1 MLGDEIPKQY
11 EPHEVEK
18 HWYKFWEE
26 NNLFR
31 ADVDQVKKTFSI
43 VIPPPNV
50 TGELH
55 MGHALNSILQDSLC
69 RFKKMNGYSVLWL
82 PGTDHA
88 GIATQNVVE
97 RQLVSEGTSRHE
109 LGREKFVERVW
120 DWRSK
125 YGDRIINQ
133 LKRLGASCD
142 WSRERFT
149 MDEGLS
155 LAVKQVFV
163 RLYKEG
169 FIYRGDY
176 IVNWC
181 PRCHTAI
188 SDLEVEHNEENGSL
202 YHINYPFLNG
212 AGHITV
218 ATTRPETMLGD
229 TAVAVHPKD
238 QRYKGKIGKML
249 MLPLVNREIPVIAD
263 SYVDRSFGTG
273 ALKVTPAHDLNDFE
287 LGRRHNLENIIIM
300 DSNAC
305 MTDEAGQYTGLD
317 RFECRKKVVADLKK
331 QGFLKKISEL
341 NHGVG
346 YCYRCQTVVEPMLS
360 KQWFVAVSLL
370 ADEAVNAVKGGK
382 TRIIPKMWE
391 KTYFEWMG
399 NIRDWCISRQIW
411 WGHRIPAWYCSSC
424 TNIIV
429 ETEAPSSCNQ
439 CGGVSFVQETDVLD
453 TWFSSSLWPFS
464 TMGWPEE
471 TPELKLYYPTSVLIT
486 GFDILFFWVSRML
499 MMGVH
504 FMDEVPFKDVYI
516 HALVRDS
523 EGQKMSKSKGNVID
537 PLSIIDKF
545 GTDAFRFTLMAF
557 AAQGRDI
564 RFSEERIAGYRNF
577 VNKLWNAARFTIMN
591 MDKNICGDIKGIDKS
606 ELEHRFILTR
616 LQQVNQEVIDAIES
630 YRFNDVAQALYQF
643 TWHEFCDWYLEMIK
657 PFLYG
662 NDERVKNR
670 ALNVLHFILESLVKM
685 LHPVMPFITEEIY
698 HLLPGTSGSIM
709 KSVWPVFNEKLIFPD
724 ALSEMGV
731 VMNIITAIRN
741 IRGEMN
747 VLPAVKISV
756 ICRCADESFAGI
768 VNRNENI
775 LKSLARLSS
784 LEWGVEM
791 KKPQQCAAGVIDGME
806 IFIPLSGVIDVKT
819 ETKRLTKEL
828 IKLAKEISITKTK
841 LENEDFIEKA
851 PARVV
856 ENERNKLIAFT
867 DKMQK
872 FDKNLKQLRE
882 M

>member
-1 MLGDEIPKQY
+1 MLGVEIPKQY

-18 HWYKFWEE
+18 HWYRFWEE

-55 MGHALNSILQDSLC
+55 MGHALNNILQDSLC

-97 RQLVSEGTSRHE
+97 RQLVSEGTSRHK

-125 YGDRIINQ
+125 YGNRIINQ

-202 YHINYPFLNG
+202 YHINYPFVNG
-212 AGHITV
+212 GGHITV

-238 QRYKGKIGKML
+238 QRYKGRIGKKL
-249 MLPLVNREIPVIAD
+249 LLPLVDREIPVIAD

-305 MTDEAGQYTGLD
+305 MTDEAGRYAGLD
-317 RFECRKKVVADLKK
+317 RFECRKKVVEDLKK

-341 NHGVG
+341 SHGVG

-370 ADEAVNAVKGGK
+370 ADEAVKAVKGGK
-382 TRIIPKMWE
+382 TQIIPKVWE
-391 KTYFEWMG
+391 KTYFEWMD

-411 WGHRIPAWYCSSC
+411 WGHRIPAWYCSGC
-424 TNIIV
+424 TNIMV
-429 ETEAPSSCNQ
+429 ETEAPSSCSQ
-439 CGGVSFVQETDVLD
+439 CGGVSLIQETDVLD

-537 PLSIIDKF
+537 PLSVIDNF

-564 RFSEERIAGYRNF
+564 RLSEERIAGYRNF
-577 VNKLWNAARFTIMN
+577 VNKLWNAARLTIMN
-591 MDKNICGDIKGIDKS
+591 MDENICGDIKGIDKA

-616 LQQVNQEVIDAIES
+616 IQQVNREVVNAFES
-630 YRFNDVAQALYQF
+630 YRFNDVAQILYQF
-643 TWHEFCDWYLEMIK
+643 AWHEFCDWYLEMIK

-709 KSVWPVFNEKLIFPD
+709 RSDWPVFDEKLVFPD

-747 VLPAVKISV
+747 VLPAVKIPA
-756 ICRCADESFAGI
+756 ICRCADESFAG
-768 VNRNENI
+768 VVKKNENI

-784 LEWGVEM
+784 LEWGVEI

-806 IFIPLSGVIDVKT
+806 IFIPLSGVIDVKS
-819 ETKRLTKEL
+819 EIKRLSKEL
-828 IKLAKEISITKTK
+828 IKLTKEISISKIK

-856 ENERNKLIAFT
+856 ESERGKLIALT
-867 DKMQK
+867 DKMHK